1 MLVQLCCR
9 EGGALQ
15 TNITGVCVEDPQCSG
30 HTGFAP
36 ACSVCFPS
44 LHCSVSRLLS
54 RGWALSCVHF
64 PGLSCSDLGFWI
76 LHKDTDSVGP
86 AFCTF
91 PAHTAQ
97 ATRSLTSALSSVA
110 LSSAPY
116 PLHGPSLSFWVC
128 WSGAPCVCS
137 GKLIFGSDPPGGCQ
151 PSRISESLWLETGSL
166 FAVL

>member
-1 MLVQLCCR
+1 MVSCLGLLVQLCCR

-91 PAHTAQ
+91 PARGAQ
-97 ATRSLTSALSSVA
+97 AARILTSTLSPVWCALSPPWSPPHFRA
-110 LSSAPY
+110 
-116 PLHGPSLSFWVC
+116 C

-137 GKLIFGSDPPGGCQ
+137 GSWTLSATLPVDVDHPESQEVFG
-151 PSRISESLWLETGSL
+151 
-166 FAVL
+166 